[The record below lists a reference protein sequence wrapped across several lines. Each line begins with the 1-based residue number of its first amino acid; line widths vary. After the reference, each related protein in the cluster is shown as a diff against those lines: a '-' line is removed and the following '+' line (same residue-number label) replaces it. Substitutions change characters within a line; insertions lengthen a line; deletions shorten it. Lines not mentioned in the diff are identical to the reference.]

1 MARGKYAD
9 LLKEGDTVLERMRLA
24 MDVEMALV
32 AAIRMRDVAALN
44 SAIAKAEVIVGV
56 KTFYIAHSIRIE
68 WLIEWR
74 YSICMSVRC
83 STQHHVYNLYLFYC
97 MVHRQAFHLAQV
109 QILSLRRLNFAPS

>member
-1 MARGKYAD
+1 LPCDYHVIGMARGKYAD

-56 KTFYIAHSIRIE
+56 QTFYIAHSIRIE
-68 WLIEWR
+68 WLIE
-74 YSICMSVRC
+74 
-83 STQHHVYNLYLFYC
+83 
-97 MVHRQAFHLAQV
+97 
-109 QILSLRRLNFAPS
+109 